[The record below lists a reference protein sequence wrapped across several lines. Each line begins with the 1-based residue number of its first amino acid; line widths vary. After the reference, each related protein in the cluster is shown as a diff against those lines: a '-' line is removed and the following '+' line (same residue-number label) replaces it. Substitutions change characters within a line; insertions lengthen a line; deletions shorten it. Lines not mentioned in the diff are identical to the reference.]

1 MSDASADRPIATPS
15 QTVGP
20 FFQVWLR
27 NHDPLGGLASADT
40 PGERLRLRF
49 VVLDGDGAPVR
60 ECLVEIYQADADG
73 EYGRPTFTGFGR
85 LPTDGDGAC
94 VFETI
99 RPGHVKAADGQLQ
112 AAHVNVCLFA
122 RGLLRHLYT
131 RIYFAGDPHLETD
144 AILALVPPDR
154 RCTLIATARDA
165 GKDATPMFES
175 VIRLQGDGET
185 AFFDL

>member
-1 MSDASADRPIATPS
+1 MTNAAADWPIATPS

-27 NHDPLGGLASADT
+27 SHDPLGVLASADT
-40 PGERLRLRF
+40 PGERLRLRL
-49 VVLDGDGAPVR
+49 VVLDGDGAPVPD
-60 ECLVEIYQADADG
+60 CLVEIYQADADG
-73 EYGRPTFTGFGR
+73 EYGRPSFTGFGR
-85 LPTDGDGAC
+85 LPTEADGGC

-99 RPGHVKAADGQLQ
+99 RPGHVRAADGRLQ

-131 RIYFAGDPHLETD
+131 RIYFAGDPYLETD

-154 RCTLIATARDA
+154 RHTLIAMAADA
-165 GKDATPMFES
+165 DAAPMFEC
-175 VIRLQGDGET
+175 VIRLQGEGET
-185 AFFDL
+185 VFFDL

>member
-1 MSDASADRPIATPS
+1 MSDAAADRPVATPS

-27 NHDPLGGLASADT
+27 DHEPLGVLASADT
-40 PGERLRLRF
+40 RGDRLRLRL
-49 VVLDGDGAPVR
+49 VVLDGDGAPVPD
-60 ECLVEIYQADADG
+60 CLVEIYQADADG
-73 EYGRPTFTGFGR
+73 EYGRPSFTGFGR
-85 LPTDGDGAC
+85 LPTDSDGAC

-99 RPGHVKAADGQLQ
+99 RPGHVKGSDGHPQ

-131 RIYFAGDPHLETD
+131 RIYFGDDPHLDTD
-144 AILALVPPDR
+144 AILALVPADR
-154 RCTLIATARDA
+154 RRTLLASGRDPDMGGA
-165 GKDATPMFES
+165 PMFEC

-185 AFFDL
+185 VFFDL